1 MHRTRLDSL
10 ARSPARPRWR
20 PDTLA
25 PSHFPFTHP
34 PQGSSTAWKKAFDWD
49 NVFWPTNILMAQET
63 RNSTFIRHS
72 EDFLRS
78 WMCANNAANYT
89 RRGRAYNAFSAP
101 LGSTANVAMSAFM
114 YADLVEEESAAKSQA
129 YRCWG
134 LSQVRYMMGDAGR
147 SMVVGQGDNP
157 PERSR
162 DRAASCPARPATCN
176 RVTSYLSPDP
186 DTYTLSGA
194 LVHGPAKS
202 DYYIDDRTN
211 DAAMVGIENNAGWI
225 GALAG
230 AANLPDGMWE
240 ICLQQFG
247 IYRDDP
253 ICGSFVTL

>member
-1 MHRTRLDSL
+1 
-10 ARSPARPRWR
+10 
-20 PDTLA
+20 
-25 PSHFPFTHP
+25 
-34 PQGSSTAWKKAFDWD
+34 
-49 NVFWPTNILMAQET
+49 
-63 RNSTFIRHS
+63 
-72 EDFLRS
+72 
-78 WMCANNAANYT
+78 
-89 RRGRAYNAFSAP
+89 
-101 LGSTANVAMSAFM
+101 
-114 YADLVEEESAAKSQA
+114 
-129 YRCWG
+129 
-134 LSQVRYMMGDAGR
+134 MMGDAGR